1 MTDPDRAAREA
12 RIEAAAYAVL
22 AERGYAGASM
32 LTIARRARASNET
45 LYRWYGD
52 KTGLFA
58 ALVSRNAADSAERLR
73 AALEADRSPLQALCA
88 VAPVLLGMVLGE
100 RAVALNRAA
109 ASDPTGELGRVIAEG
124 GRARIVPLLADLIAR
139 AEAAGELPPGDPSE
153 RADLLVTLLIGDRQ
167 IRRVIGS
174 LPEPAPAEITAQA
187 EAALHRFVLLCR
199 AERTMAVRA
208 AREAPPSDLTGPE
221 S

>member
-1 MTDPDRAAREA
+1 MLGKDPRTDPDRAAREA

-58 ALVSRNAADSAERLR
+58 ALVRRNAADSADRLR
-73 AALEADRSPLQALCA
+73 AALGAGGCPLQALRG
-88 VAPVLLGMVLGE
+88 VAPVLLGMVLGA

-109 ASDPTGELGRVIAEG
+109 ASDPTGELGRIIAEG
-124 GRARIVPLLADLIAR
+124 GRARILPLLADLIAR
-139 AEAAGELPPGDPSE
+139 AEATGQLPPGDPTD
-153 RADLLVTLLIGDRQ
+153 RADLFVTLLIGDRQ

-174 LPEPAPAEITAQA
+174 LPEPAPDEIAAQSA
-187 EAALHRFVLLCR
+187 AALHRFVLLCH
-199 AERTMAVRA
+199 ADSEN
-208 AREAPPSDLTGPE
+208 APPQDGGG
-221 S
+221 

>member
-1 MTDPDRAAREA
+1 MTDQERAAREA

-58 ALVSRNAADSAERLR
+58 ALVRRNAADSAGRLR
-73 AALEADRSPLQALCA
+73 TALDAGGSPLHALRT
-88 VAPVLLGMVLGE
+88 VAPVLLAMVLGE

-109 ASDPTGELGRVIAEG
+109 ASDPTGELGRIIAEG
-124 GRARIVPLLADLIAR
+124 GRARILPLLADLIGR
-139 AEAAGELPPGDPSE
+139 AEAAGELPPGVPSE
-153 RADLLVTLLIGDRQ
+153 RADVLVSLLIGDRQ

-174 LPEPAPAEITAQA
+174 LPEPAAADVAAQA
-187 EAALHRFVLLCR
+187 DAALRNFVRLCHAGDGNAPER
-199 AERTMAVRA
+199 A
-208 AREAPPSDLTGPE
+208 GGG
-221 S
+221 

>member
-1 MTDPDRAAREA
+1 MTDPDRAARES

-58 ALVSRNAADSAERLR
+58 AMVRRNTADSAERLR
-73 AALEADRSPLQALCA
+73 AALDEGGSPLQALRA
-88 VAPVLLGMVLGE
+88 VAPVLLGMVLGA

-109 ASDPTGELGRVIAEG
+109 ASDPTGALGRIIAEG
-124 GRARIVPLLADLIAR
+124 GRARIVPLLAELLAR
-139 AEAAGELPPGDPSE
+139 AEATGELPPGDPTE

-174 LPEPAPAEITAQA
+174 LPEPSAAEVSAQA
-187 EAALHRFVLLCR
+187 DAALHRFLLLCHADAGMVPQR
-199 AERTMAVRA
+199 DGGCRGTP
-208 AREAPPSDLTGPE
+208 EA
-221 S
+221 

>member
-1 MTDPDRAAREA
+1 MTDQDRAAREA

-58 ALVSRNAADSAERLR
+58 AMARRNAVDSATRLR
-73 AALEADRSPLQALCA
+73 AALDQDASPTRALRSI
-88 VAPVLLGMVLGE
+88 APVPLAMVQGE
-100 RAVALNRAA
+100 RALALDRAA
-109 ASDPTGELGRVIAEG
+109 ASDPTGALGRIIAEG

-139 AEAAGELPPGDPSE
+139 AEAACELPPGAPTE
-153 RADLLVTLLIGDRQ
+153 RAELLVTLLIGDRQ

-174 LPEPAPAEITAQA
+174 LPEPSAADVAAQA
-187 EAALHRFVLLCR
+187 EAALHRFELLCH
-199 AERTMAVRA
+199 AEQGKAQPKA
-208 AREAPPSDLTGPE
+208 DGG
-221 S
+221 

>member
-1 MTDPDRAAREA
+1 MPSEDPRTDPDHAAREA

-58 ALVSRNAADSAERLR
+58 ALVRRNAADSADRLR
-73 AALEADRSPLQALCA
+73 AALDLGGSPLQALGA
-88 VAPVLLGMVLGE
+88 VAPVLLGMVLGV

-109 ASDPTGELGRVIAEG
+109 ASDPTGALGRIIAEG
-124 GRARIVPLLADLIAR
+124 GRARVVPLLAGLIAR
-139 AEAAGELPPGDPSE
+139 AEAAGELPPGDPGE

-174 LPEPAPAEITAQA
+174 LPEPAPAEIAAQSA
-187 EAALHRFVLLCR
+187 AALRHFVLLCHAGR
-199 AERTMAVRA
+199 DN
-208 AREAPPSDLTGPE
+208 APPQDGGG
-221 S
+221 

>member
-12 RIEAAAYAVL
+12 RIEAAAYAML

-58 ALVSRNAADSAERLR
+58 ALVRRNAADSADQLR
-73 AALEADRSPLQALCA
+73 AALDAGGSPLQALGA
-88 VAPVLLGMVLGE
+88 VAPVLLGMVLGA

-109 ASDPTGELGRVIAEG
+109 ASDPTGELGRIIAEG

-139 AEAAGELPPGDPSE
+139 AEAAGELPPGDATD

-174 LPEPAPAEITAQA
+174 LPEPAPAEVA
-187 EAALHRFVLLCR
+187 EQSAAALRRFVILCH
-199 AERTMAVRA
+199 ADDN
-208 AREAPPSDLTGPE
+208 APPQDGSG
-221 S
+221 